1 MDTALEW
8 TPPEEW
14 TRIETVDAHTGGE
27 PLRIV
32 VDGLP
37 PLEGETVLEKRRY
50 MQRELDGY
58 RRALMYEPRG
68 HADMY
73 GAVLTEPAAAG
84 ADLGVIFTHNE
95 GYSTMCGHG
104 VIALAT
110 ALVEAGSH
118 DGGPVRM
125 ETPAGP
131 VTARPT
137 VVDGRV
143 ESVAVENVPSFV
155 VARDRSV
162 EVPGV
167 GTVAY
172 DVAFGGAFYAYCRAA
187 DAGVG
192 LTPGDAADLVD
203 AGRRL
208 KAAVAADIDV
218 EHPHEPELSFLY
230 GVIFTGEPAG
240 DADSR
245 NVCVFAD
252 GEIDRCPTGTGVS
265 GRLALRAADGRL
277 DPGERFTVESVVDST
292 FTGWY
297 DETTEF
303 GGRRAVVPT
312 VRGSAHLTGRHTFA
326 VDPTDPLGEGFLLR

>member
-1 MDTALEW
+1 
-8 TPPEEW
+8 
-14 TRIETVDAHTGGE
+14 
-27 PLRIV
+27 
-32 VDGLP
+32 
-37 PLEGETVLEKRRY
+37 
-50 MQRELDGY
+50 
-58 RRALMYEPRG
+58 MYEPRG

-73 GAVLTEPAAAG
+73 GAVLTEPAADE

-110 ALVEAGSH
+110 VLVEAGDH
-118 DGGPVRM
+118 DGGPIRM

-131 VTARPT
+131 VTAHPT
-137 VVDGRV
+137 VADGRV
-143 ESVAVENVPSFV
+143 ENVAFENVPSFV
-155 VARDRSV
+155 VARDRRV

-172 DVAFGGAFYAYCRAA
+172 DLAFGGAFYAYCRAV

-192 LTPGDAADLVD
+192 LAPGDAAELVD
-203 AGRRL
+203 VGRRL
-208 KAAVAADIDV
+208 KAAVAADADV
-218 EHPHEPELSFLY
+218 DIEHPHEAELSFLY
-230 GVIFTGEPAG
+230 GVVFTGEPENE
-240 DADSR
+240 ADSR

-265 GRLALRAADGRL
+265 GRLALRADDGRL
-277 DPGERFTVESVVDST
+277 DPGERFSVESIVGST

-297 DETTEF
+297 GETTGV
-303 GGRRAVVPT
+303 GGHEAVVPT